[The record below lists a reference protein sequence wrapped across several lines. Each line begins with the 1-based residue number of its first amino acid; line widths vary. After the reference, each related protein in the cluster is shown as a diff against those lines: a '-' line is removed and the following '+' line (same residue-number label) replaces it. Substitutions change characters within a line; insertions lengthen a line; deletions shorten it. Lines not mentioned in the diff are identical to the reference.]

1 MHKRQ
6 QRVLQSLRRVQAW
19 CAANPGLVPAPVG
32 PPDTWSPIT
41 RQLDSLGKIVTMLSD
56 AAAQQ
61 DVQARQTTLAASDEP
76 ALRKHLRDEMHHV
89 TQVAQALRKSVP
101 GIGILKMPSP
111 KVQAEG
117 LLKAADA
124 LGREAA
130 TYSSVLVEHGLAPDF
145 VAQLDNA
152 RSALRTSI
160 DARGT
165 ARAGRTRA
173 TKELTGSVDLALQ
186 YVHIMDAALTKA
198 LKSNAPKLAEWKHA
212 KRVTLV
218 GVNSG
223 SSIVPAPSL
232 VTQAA

>member
-1 MHKRQ
+1 MNRRQ

-41 RQLDSLGKIVTMLSD
+41 RQLDSLGAIVTVLSD

-61 DVQARQTTLAASDEP
+61 DVQARQTTLAATGER
-76 ALRKHLRDEMHHV
+76 ALRKHLRDEMHAV

-111 KVQAEG
+111 KVQVEG

-124 LGREAA
+124 LGKEAA
-130 TYSSVLVEHGLAPDF
+130 TYSSVLVENGLAPDF
-145 VAQLDNA
+145 LAQLGSA
-152 RSALRTSI
+152 RSALETSI
-160 DARGT
+160 DARGA
-165 ARAGRTRA
+165 ARAGRAKA
-173 TKELTGSVDLALQ
+173 TKELTGSTNIAVQ
-186 YVHIMDAALTKA
+186 YVQIMDAALTKA
-198 LKSNAPKLAEWKHA
+198 LKSDAPKLAEWKHA

-223 SSIVPAPSL
+223 SSSVPAPSL
-232 VTQAA
+232 VTKAA

>member
-19 CAANPGLVPAPVG
+19 CAANPGLVSAPVG
-32 PPDTWSPIT
+32 PPDAWSPIT
-41 RQLDSLGKIVTMLSD
+41 RQFDSLGAIVTTLSD

-61 DVQARQTTLAASDEP
+61 DVQARQTTLAASGER
-76 ALRKHLRDEMHHV
+76 ALRKHLRDEMHAV

-111 KVQAEG
+111 KVQVEG

-124 LGREAA
+124 LGKEAA
-130 TYSSVLVEHGLAPDF
+130 IYSSVFVEHGLAPDF
-145 VAQLDNA
+145 MAQLDNA
-152 RSALRTSI
+152 RSALKVSI

-165 ARAGRTRA
+165 ARAGRVKA
-173 TKELTGSVDLALQ
+173 TKELIGSTNLALQ
-186 YVHIMDAALTKA
+186 YVNIMDAALTKA

-223 SSIVPAPSL
+223 SSILPATSL